1 MGASQRDADLEDLVR
16 QRVRGT
22 DEYRPRILRP
32 HLPADLRELLTLMH
46 DLHIDVHDTLLM
58 QLGELVK
65 LRHPKE
71 SFRRPPLSRR

>member
-32 HLPADLRELLTLMH
+32 HLPADLRELLTLMR

-58 QLGELVK
+58 QLTSWSSSVI
-65 LRHPKE
+65 RRR